1 MTETC
6 RLKLETTKFTY
17 IFISAFVGIA
27 RMDET
32 LISARYGTH
41 KTSMWSFA
49 RRGSKNYETSQIG
62 RYLNTIVLL
71 I

>member
-27 RMDET
+27 CMDET
-32 LISARYGTH
+32 LISARYETH

-49 RRGSKNYETSQIG
+49 RRG
-62 RYLNTIVLL
+62 
-71 I
+71 